1 MSIHAVYNWLTIN
14 HQSQCMLCLN
24 PGVTTTL
31 GLCDACHA
39 DLPWQGMHCRQ
50 CALPLP
56 TADARCGHCLTQ
68 PPSFAQTVS
77 PFLYRFPVDSL
88 IPAFKY
94 HDQLTYGRM
103 LANLLLEAVQHH
115 YAEHSQALPDLLLPM
130 PLHRT
135 RLARRGYN
143 QALELARPLAKS
155 LNIPLDYSNLIRTRS
170 TRPQQ
175 GLDAPARRQNLLG
188 AFRCRNP
195 DSLRGLHL
203 ALIDDVMTTGTTAD
217 EASRTLLGAGAASVS
232 IWCVA
237 RTP

>member
-1 MSIHAVYNWLTIN
+1 MAIQAVYNWLTFN
-14 HQSQCMLCLN
+14 QQTQCLLCLK
-24 PGVTTTL
+24 PGAPTGL
-31 GLCDACHA
+31 GLCDGCHG
-39 DLPWQGMHCRQ
+39 DLPWQGSHCRQ

-56 TADARCGHCLTQ
+56 ADARCGHCQTQ
-68 PPSFAQTVS
+68 PPAFAQTVS

-103 LANLLLEAVQHH
+103 LANLLLDAVRHH
-115 YAEHSQALPDLLLPM
+115 YAEHNQALPDLLLPM

-155 LNIPLDYSNLIRTRS
+155 LNIPLDYNNIVRTRS

-175 GLDAPARRQNLLG
+175 GLDAQARRQNLLG

-195 DSLRGLHL
+195 VSLQDRHM
-203 ALIDDVMTTGTTAD
+203 ALVDDVMTTGTTAD
-217 EASRTLLGAGAASVS
+217 EASRTLLNAGAASVS